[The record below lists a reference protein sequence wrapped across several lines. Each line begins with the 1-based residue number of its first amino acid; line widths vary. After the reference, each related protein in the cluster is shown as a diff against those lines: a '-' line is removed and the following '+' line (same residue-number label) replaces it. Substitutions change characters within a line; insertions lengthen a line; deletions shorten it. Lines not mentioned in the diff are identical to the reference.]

1 MPLDVDQFLTE
12 GCGRCN
18 LGGTPNCKV
27 HSWTKELHLLRQIVL
42 GSGLKEE
49 VKWGV
54 PTYTLNGK
62 NVLIIAAFKDYCS
75 INFFKGSLLKDPK
88 RILERPG
95 ENTQFSRSLKFKSV
109 SEFTEL
115 DQSIREYLFESI
127 EVEKAGIEP
136 VKEDKPQMMIPEEL
150 QMKLDEDPGF
160 KEAFESLTPGRQRG
174 YLLHFTQA
182 KQSKTRLARIEKCIP
197 NILMGKGLQEP
208 I

>member
-1 MPLDVDQFLTE
+1 MDVDQYLTE

-42 GSGLKEE
+42 SSGLKEE

-95 ENTQFSRSLKFKSV
+95 ENTQFSRSLKFKSI
-109 SEFTEL
+109 SEITEL
-115 DQSIREYLFESI
+115 DQTIREYLFESI

-197 NILMGKGLQEP
+197 KILMGKGLQEP

>member
-1 MPLDVDQFLTE
+1 MPLDVDQYLTE

-18 LGGTPNCKV
+18 LGNTPNCKV

-42 GSGLKEE
+42 SSGLKEE

-95 ENTQFSRSLKFKSV
+95 ENTQFSRSLKFKSI
-109 SEFTEL
+109 SEITEL
-115 DQSIREYLFESI
+115 DQTIREYLFESI

-197 NILMGKGLQEP
+197 KILMGKGLQEP

>member
-1 MPLDVDQFLTE
+1 MPLDVDQYLTE

-42 GSGLKEE
+42 SSGLKEE

-75 INFFKGSLLKDPK
+75 INFFKGSLLKDPE

-109 SEFTEL
+109 SEITEL
-115 DQSIREYLFESI
+115 DQTIREYLFESI

-136 VKEDKPQMMIPEEL
+136 EKKDKPQMMIPEEL

-197 NILMGKGLQEP
+197 KILMGKGLQEP